1 MKESK
6 NEKQEKINLKYNK
19 FILLA
24 VLVSVLASSIYYRPI
39 EVKANADPT
48 LAEFVFSL
56 FAAQGIGL
64 SDPNILNALQTT
76 MGQALAVGAEGIQ
89 NAITAFE
96 TATGGCDVIT
106 KTFTTTAGQ
115 AVTYVQQVGAENI
128 IYVKEFGA
136 SAAENISAAVENYQ
150 NFGFVAPAV
159 GGMALVPTI
168 GSAALAVAAGV
179 GLGFGIN
186 AFREYITDFIANSAP
201 ITQDIY
207 PDIGLQAIVNDNKQL
222 IGNLNYPNTYLATSR
237 ASGVFPYTVWIANRN
252 SYTVYYYEKNLSTG
266 NVSQY
271 PIYPG
276 RYATWPNR
284 SIVNGIVDPNAY
296 LRGNYN
302 PPTPMSPDVVSTSG
316 NLTSPEEIP
325 EIEEPNYIG
334 VIPMEVIDP
343 WADTAT
349 SNYTNGDV
357 GTVQGD
363 DFQDLVTPY
372 VLPDGPL
379 VPQPTLIPNPDGIPT
394 GPQTDP
400 QPVNPAQ
407 PTFMPQPE
415 ATLAP
420 GAEPTPMPVVSPY
433 PEADPELQKDI
444 LKNGR
449 LHGLENF
456 FPFCIPFDF
465 ADLLTKLNAYRKAPV
480 ITWDADFGSWGN
492 FGQIVID
499 LSLFDEVASLLRT
512 FETILYLVALMMV
525 TKNVTG
531 WGG

>member
-1 MKESK
+1 MLGRV
-6 NEKQEKINLKYNK
+6 NEKKERINLRFKK
-19 FILLA
+19 IILII
-24 VLVSVLASSIYYRPI
+24 VLVSIISNIVYYKPV
-39 EVKANADPT
+39 EVKANTDPT

-64 SDPNILNALQTT
+64 SDINILNAMQST

-150 NFGFVAPAV
+150 NFGIVAPAV
-159 GGMALVPTI
+159 GGMALAPTI
-168 GSAALAVAAGV
+168 GSAALAVATGV
-179 GLGFGIN
+179 ALGFGIN
-186 AFREYITDFIANSAP
+186 AFREFIIDYITNSAP
-201 ITQDIY
+201 ISENIY
-207 PDIGLQAIVNDNKQL
+207 PDIGLQAYVVDNKYL
-222 IGNLNYPNTYLATSR
+222 IGNLNYPNTYIATIRTNGSY
-237 ASGVFPYTVWIANRN
+237 PYNVWIANRN
-252 SYTVYYYEKNLSTG
+252 DYIVYYYEKTLKTG
-266 NVSQY
+266 EVKQLALNGHSLRFY
-271 PIYPG
+271 P
-276 RYATWPNR
+276 NS
-284 SIVNGIVDPNAY
+284 SIVNGLHSSTNY
-296 LRGNYN
+296 LNGSYN
-302 PPTPMSPDVVSTSG
+302 PPVPMSPDVISISG
-316 NLTSPEEIP
+316 NITSPEEIP
-325 EIEEPNYIG
+325 DIEEPNYIG
-334 VIPMEVIDP
+334 VIPMEVIEP
-343 WADTAT
+343 WADTANI
-349 SNYTNGDV
+349 NYENGDV
-357 GTVQGD
+357 GLTQGNE
-363 DFQDLVTPY
+363 FQDLVTPY
-372 VLPDGPL
+372 ELPDGPL
-379 VPQPTLIPNPDGIPT
+379 KPKPTLIPNPDGIPT
-394 GPQTDP
+394 GPQTVP

-415 ATLAP
+415 TTLAP
-420 GAEPTPMPVVSPY
+420 GQEPTPLPVVSPY
-433 PEADPELQKDI
+433 PEADPQTQQDI

-480 ITWDADFGSWGN
+480 ITWDANFGSWGN

-499 LSLFDEVASLLRT
+499 LSIFNDVASLLRT
-512 FETILYLVALMMV
+512 FETILYIVSLMMV